1 MIKTHIQ
8 FDETDVAK
16 ILEKVITGNNRQEM
30 IKLLTPIIC
39 EDNNSVELLTKVY
52 IGHPLP
58 KVIPEGS
65 FCHVNYDNL
74 GYISNN
80 KQQLYLDNR
89 DENNML
95 VGKVGEFRGYHKDM
109 YKVTFRLSD
118 QSGNVVE
125 DYSYIRSYQIE
136 VIKEF

>member
-16 ILEKVITGNNRQEM
+16 ILEKVITGDNKEEM
-30 IKLLTPIIC
+30 VKLLTPMIC

-52 IGHPLP
+52 IGHTLP

-65 FCHVNYDNL
+65 FCYINYDYI
-74 GYISNN
+74 GYVSQTKLQLFKNN
-80 KQQLYLDNR
+80 C

-95 VGKVGEFRGYHKDM
+95 VGIVGEFRGYHKEI
-109 YKVTFRLSD
+109 YKVIFKLKD
-118 QSGNVVE
+118 DYGNIVE
-125 DYSYIRSYQIE
+125 EYSYIRKDHIE

>member
-1 MIKTHIQ
+1 MIRTHIQ

-16 ILEKVITGNNRQEM
+16 ILDKVIIGDNREEM

-80 KQQLYLDNR
+80 KQQLYQDNR

-109 YKVTFRLSD
+109 YRVTFRLTD

-125 DYSYIRSYQIE
+125 DYCYVKSYQIE

>member
-1 MIKTHIQ
+1 MIRTHIQ

-16 ILEKVITGNNRQEM
+16 ILEKVITGDNKGEM

-52 IGHPLP
+52 IGHSLP
-58 KVIPEGS
+58 KIIPEDS
-65 FCHVNYDNL
+65 FCHVSYDKI
-74 GYISNN
+74 GYISQN
-80 KQQLYLDNR
+80 KVGLYESNR

-95 VGKVGEFRGYHKDM
+95 VGVVGEFRGYHKDL
-109 YKVTFRLSD
+109 YKVTFKLKD
-118 QSGNVVE
+118 DSGNIVE
-125 DYSYIRSYQIE
+125 DYSYIRTCDIE

>member
-1 MIKTHIQ
+1 L
-8 FDETDVAK
+8 D
-16 ILEKVITGNNRQEM
+16 KVIIGDNREEM

-65 FCHVNYDNL
+65 FCHVNYDDL

-80 KQQLYLDNR
+80 LKQLYMDNR
-89 DENNML
+89 DKNNML
-95 VGKVGEFRGYHKDM
+95 VGKVGDFRGYHKDM
-109 YKVTFRLSD
+109 YKVTFRLTD
-118 QSGNVVE
+118 INGNTVE
-125 DYSYIRSYQIE
+125 EYNYIRSCQIE

>member
-1 MIKTHIQ
+1 MIRTHIQ

-16 ILEKVITGNNRQEM
+16 ILDKVIIGDNREEM

-65 FCHVNYDNL
+65 FCHINYDNL

-80 KQQLYLDNR
+80 KQQLYQDNR

-109 YKVTFRLSD
+109 YRVIFRLTD

-125 DYSYIRSYQIE
+125 DYCYVKSYQIE

>member
-16 ILEKVITGNNRQEM
+16 ILEKIIIGDNKEEM
-30 IKLLTPIIC
+30 VKLLTPMIC
-39 EDNNSVELLTKVY
+39 EDNNSVNLLTKVY
-52 IGHPLP
+52 IGHTLP

-65 FCHVNYDNL
+65 FCHVNYDYI
-74 GYISNN
+74 GYVSQTKLQLFKNN
-80 KQQLYLDNR
+80 C

-95 VGKVGEFRGYHKDM
+95 VGIVGEFRGYHKEI
-109 YKVTFRLSD
+109 YKVIFKLKD
-118 QSGNVVE
+118 DYGNIVE
-125 DYSYIRSYQIE
+125 EYSYIRKDHIE

>member
-16 ILEKVITGNNRQEM
+16 IFEKIIIGDNKEDM

-39 EDNNSVELLTKVY
+39 EDSTSVELIAKIY
-52 IGHPLP
+52 IGHSLP

-65 FCHVNYDNL
+65 FCRVNYDNI
-74 GYISNN
+74 GYVSQN
-80 KQQLYLDNR
+80 KLELYQNSR

-95 VGKVGEFRGYHKDM
+95 VGRVGEFRGYHKDM
-109 YKVTFRLSD
+109 YRVTFRLD
-118 QSGNVVE
+118 DESGNVVE
-125 DYSYIRSYQIE
+125 EYNYIRTHHID

>member
-1 MIKTHIQ
+1 MIRTHIQ

-16 ILEKVITGNNRQEM
+16 IFEKIITGDNKEEM

-39 EDNNSVELLTKVY
+39 EDNNSVELLTKVF

-118 QSGNVVE
+118 LM
-125 DYSYIRSYQIE
+125 
-136 VIKEF
+136 